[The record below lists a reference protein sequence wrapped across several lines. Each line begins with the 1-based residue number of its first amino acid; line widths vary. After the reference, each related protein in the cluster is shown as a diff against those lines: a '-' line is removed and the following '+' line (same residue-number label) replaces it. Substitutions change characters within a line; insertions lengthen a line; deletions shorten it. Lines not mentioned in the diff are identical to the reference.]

1 MYRLNKKKYGDLIM
15 LNKSDNGLKVCPDCE
30 NWIPQC
36 AKYCPFCGRTLNK
49 TGKEFSKKSIR
60 VKF

>member
-1 MYRLNKKKYGDLIM
+1 M